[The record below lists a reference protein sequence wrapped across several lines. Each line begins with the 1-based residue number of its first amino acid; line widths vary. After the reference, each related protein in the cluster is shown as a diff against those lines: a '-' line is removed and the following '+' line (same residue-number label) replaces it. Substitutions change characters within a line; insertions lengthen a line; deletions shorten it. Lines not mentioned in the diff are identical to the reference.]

1 MNNNDKGAEKTVSLA
16 DLMADAEFEV
26 RMAGRAYSDDPG
38 KMKRIRISRIQ
49 NAIDILNVAM
59 GSL

>member
-1 MNNNDKGAEKTVSLA
+1 MKNPLLTTTTFS

-26 RMAGRAYSDDPG
+26 RTAARAYSDDPG

-59 GSL
+59 GNLS